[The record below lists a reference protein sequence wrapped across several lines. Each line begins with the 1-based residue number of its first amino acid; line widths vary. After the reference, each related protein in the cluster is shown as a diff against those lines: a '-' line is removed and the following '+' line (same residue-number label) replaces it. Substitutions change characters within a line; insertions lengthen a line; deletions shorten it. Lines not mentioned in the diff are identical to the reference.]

1 MACLGVMI
9 VKLIFR
15 PRIGLLGIGLS
26 GRGLLGCGL
35 PEHGLPGR
43 GLLGCD
49 QPGLGVMILELIL
62 PTFQT

>member
-1 MACLGVMI
+1 MICLGVALPGLGVACLGVMI

-26 GRGLLGCGL
+26 GRGLLGC
-35 PEHGLPGR
+35 
-43 GLLGCD
+43 D